1 MANRPV
7 YAPFV
12 TGKSFVITYATEF
25 EWFAGMSKSQK
36 QKSIVSL
43 HKAALTRENIN
54 NPLEISSKSLNPLG
68 VQLSAFNLM
77 IENKDKG
84 ISFSVENAFQAG
96 KVFENGGPYLDL
108 LHKTSREAKTDV
120 RLKDSGRLIKFSSN
134 GNDWPLEP
142 LTVFYDWIYI
152 NALHRQKHLA
162 DQLLSYDAF
171 TDIEFNPVKSINCQA
186 YSAALYVSLVNR
198 NLLEEALLT
207 QNSFITL
214 MRESQINNAYKNQ
227 KTSVVND
234 SIF

>member
-7 YAPFV
+7 YVPFI

-84 ISFSVENAFQAG
+84 TSFSVENAFQAG

-198 NLLEEALLT
+198 NLLDEALLT
-207 QNSFITL
+207 PKSFITI
-214 MRESQINNAYKNQ
+214 MRESQINNAYNNQ
-227 KTSVVND
+227 KTNVINE

>member
-7 YAPFV
+7 YVPFP
-12 TGKSFVITYATEF
+12 TGKSFVVTYATEF

-36 QKSIVSL
+36 QKSIDSL
-43 HKAALTRENIN
+43 HKVALTRKNIT

-77 IENKDKG
+77 IENKDKR

-96 KVFENGGPYLDL
+96 KVFANGGPYLDL
-108 LHKTSREAKTDV
+108 LHTTSREAKSDL
-120 RLKDSGRLIKFSSN
+120 RLKNSGRLIKFVSN

-142 LTVFYDWIYI
+142 MTVFYDWIYI
-152 NALHRQKHLA
+152 NALCRQKHLA
-162 DQLLSYDAF
+162 EQLLSFDAF
-171 TDIEFNPVKSINCQA
+171 TDIEFNPLKSINCQA

-198 NLLEEALLT
+198 NLLEEALST
-207 QNSFITL
+207 PDSFIK
-214 MRESQINNAYKNQ
+214 MMSESQINNAYKNQ
-227 KTSVVND
+227 KTDAVNN